1 MKKKILIIGSL
12 NMDMVIGMKCM
23 PQVGETVLGNNIA
36 YIPGGKGANQ
46 AYAARMLGGNAAML
60 GCVGLDSHGDVLKEN
75 MKKCGTDSQGIVQMK
90 EHPTGMAVI
99 YVNEDGDNSIVVIA
113 GANSACDISWLNQNE
128 DKIRECD
135 YVIFQME
142 IPHETVYYGISKAK
156 ELGKTVV
163 LNPAP
168 APDCIPDE
176 ILSKVDYLTP
186 NETEVMKLTGRT
198 DVSMESI
205 IAGAEELHGRGVKN
219 VLVTLGDKGALLL
232 NENGGHLYSGRRVNA
247 VDTTAAG
254 DCFNGAFVVGLSE
267 GMSHEEAICF
277 ANTASSVAVT
287 RKGAQ
292 SSIPTREEVDAILWE
307 ETEIPQAVNQ

>member
-12 NMDMVIGMKCM
+12 NMDMVIGMKSM
-23 PQVGETVLGNNIA
+23 PLVGETVLGNNMT

-46 AYAARMLGGNAAML
+46 AYAAGMLGGNAAML
-60 GCVGLDSHGDVLKEN
+60 GCVGKDNLGDALKEN
-75 MKKCGTDSQGIVQMK
+75 MKKSGTDSTGIAQL
-90 EHPTGMAVI
+90 ERYPTGMAVI

-113 GANSACDISWLNQNE
+113 GANSACDVAYLQQN
-128 DKIRECD
+128 DDRIRESD

-142 IPHETVYYGISKAK
+142 IPCEAVYYGIRRAK

-168 APDCIPDE
+168 APDYLPDE
-176 ILSKVDYLTP
+176 ILAKVDYLTP
-186 NETEVMKLTGRT
+186 NETEVLKLTGRT
-198 DVSMESI
+198 DMSVDSI
-205 IAGAEELHGRGVKN
+205 KAGACELCRKGVKN
-219 VLVTLGDKGALLL
+219 VLVTLGDKGAMLV
-232 NENGGHLYSGRRVNA
+232 NEDGGHIYSGRRVNA

-267 GMSHEEAICF
+267 GMTHEEAIRF
-277 ANTASSVAVT
+277 ANTASSIAVT

-292 SSIPTREEVDAILWE
+292 SSIPIREEVEAVMRREL
-307 ETEIPQAVNQ
+307 ETA